1 MQFRSRLFTMI
12 NSIVKSCFTKVSEFL
27 VVMEVK

>member
-1 MQFRSRLFTMI
+1 MQFRSGLFTMI
-12 NSIVKSCFTKVSEFL
+12 NSIVKSLFTKVSEFL